1 MAIWCWSGGF
11 RDARRCR
18 PKSPFDYWHDR
29 VQLTNLK
36 RLGAREHVT
45 TQELR
50 HECTNYDELRRL
62 KAVQELDELERCRV
76 IAIIKYEC
84 TAKVLQRRTGLLR
97 DYARQHPRWGYRRAY
112 VDARNDG
119 WQVNHKKI
127 QRLWV
132 EEGLRVVVKRRR
144 KRVGVSTVPAVV
156 AKSAGD
162 VWSIDFQFDST
173 ITGKP
178 VKILSIVDEHTRE
191 CLGGIVDYSI
201 TGLDLAEQ
209 LDVLAIDRGTP
220 RALRMD
226 NGPELISNAVAQW
239 ASETGRLFIPPGQP
253 WRNGF
258 IESFNGKLRDECL
271 SINQFYSLNHAKGI
285 IGLWKE
291 EYNTI
296 RPHSSL
302 GNKTPSVYAGQ
313 CTH

>member
-1 MAIWCWSGGF
+1 MIHVINTFDVSERLACRLVGLSRSAF
-11 RDARRCR
+11 RR
-18 PKSPFDYWHDR
+18 PLQADTPDDPD
-29 VQLTNLK
+29 L
-36 RLGAREHVT
+36 A
-45 TQELR
+45 LR
-50 HECTNYDELRRL
+50 
-62 KAVQELDELERCRV
+62 AW
-76 IAIIKYEC
+76 
-84 TAKVLQRRTGLLR
+84 LR

-209 LDVLAIDRGTP
+209 LDVLAIERGIP
-220 RALRMD
+220 GALRMD
-226 NGPELISNAVAQW
+226 NGPELISNAVAAW
-239 ASETGRLFIPPGQP
+239 ASETERVFIPPGQP

-271 SINQFYSLNHAKGI
+271 SINQFYSLGHAKGI